1 MMRSPDEAAALAAAL
16 LSPDRTFPVVVV
28 SIPSG
33 QTNPRIDAAEI
44 AEAVR
49 GLAEVAVLPTD
60 ERSWRFSASLP
71 PMTQVYGGAG
81 RVYPLGLEWTT
92 DPYRSPLR
100 FAYDDRGGARAT
112 DELISDALGMARDV
126 GILENAEHAVA
137 QVAAD
142 GVVRM
147 LVEPSRALVL
157 LSDGR
162 LATVWQELTASD
174 APIADLL
181 TPGMRVSGSLDPD
194 THRLDVTGMRTGPAA
209 VEHYVPGDVVLAKVT
224 QVQAGSVHLAVHPD
238 VVLPVQAGS
247 VTSNPLDEL
256 TSLFTVGE
264 VVVARVASRDGDR
277 ITLRLIDVDD
287 DDEPRPAPPVL
298 VGGPPWLRVPVTT
311 QPASS
316 PADVEGPAER
326 TAQVLPS
333 PVSSPMPTP
342 GPPRGAL
349 RDLRLTLDAAKAEMR
364 RLESDLHDATSAL
377 APARA
382 ERDHLARAVAG
393 LQAERQRLL
402 EQVASQRTHLRK
414 RLQAS
419 RDRRLDALPEA
430 HLPEARGR
438 LFLDPVEQLRHEVY
452 VEWASRISAA
462 EKGDRPLVEYDVG
475 PDFLPSLDG
484 LDGVRREKVVQV
496 IVEVVTGLADQLD
509 GRDVHVL
516 RTGPGGGDPP
526 VTRED
531 GARCWRVALQR
542 NTPSARRLHYWK
554 KGDRIELS
562 RVALH
567 DDMRP

>member
-1 MMRSPDEAAALAAAL
+1 MRSPEEAAALAAAL
-16 LSPDRTFPVVVV
+16 LSPDRTYPVVVV

-33 QTNPRIDAAEI
+33 QATPRIDASEI
-44 AEAVR
+44 ADAVR

-60 ERSWRFSASLP
+60 ERSWRFSESMP

-81 RVYPLGLEWTT
+81 RVYPLGLGWTT

-112 DELISDALGMARDV
+112 HELISDALGMARDA
-126 GILENAEHAVA
+126 GLLESTGHAVD
-137 QVAAD
+137 QVAVD

-157 LSDGR
+157 LSDGGA
-162 LATVWQELTASD
+162 ATIWQELTAPG

-181 TPGMRVSGSLDPD
+181 APGMRVSGSLDRD
-194 THRLDVTGMRTGPAA
+194 TRRLDVTSMRTGPAA

-224 QVQAGSVHLAVHPD
+224 QVQLAVVHLALHPD
-238 VVLPVQAGS
+238 VVIPVPDS
-247 VTSNPLDEL
+247 FVTGNPLDEL

-277 ITLRLIDVDD
+277 LTLRLDDVDD
-287 DDEPRPAPPVL
+287 DDDVRPAPPVL
-298 VGGPPWLRVPVTT
+298 VGGPPWLRAPVTM
-311 QPASS
+311 QPA
-316 PADVEGPAER
+316 PPVETERPAER
-326 TAQVLPS
+326 TAPASAS
-333 PVSSPMPTP
+333 PVSPPMPTP

-349 RDLRLTLDAAKAEMR
+349 RDLSLTLDAAQAEIR
-364 RLESDLHDATSAL
+364 RLESELHDAISSL

-382 ERDHLARAVAG
+382 ERDHLARAVAD

-419 RDRRLDALPEA
+419 RDRRPNALPEA
-430 HLPEARGR
+430 EPPAATCR

-452 VEWASRISAA
+452 LEWASRISAA
-462 EKGDRPLVEYDVG
+462 EKGERPLVEYDVG
-475 PDFLPSLDG
+475 PEFLASLDR
-484 LDGVRREKVVQV
+484 LDDVHREKVVQV

-554 KGDRIELS
+554 KGGRVELS